1 MVHGRASYSWRIA
14 TAALSFDTG
23 STRMTGW
30 RWRIS
35 RNNIGLLIAPREAM
49 RYSILLVLIALP
61 GLAGNPRHFETSGP
75 AVSGSAA
82 LSLYAYG
89 LAPTAMAT
97 DPAGNVYVTGST
109 QSNVFFATSGAVQ
122 PAYGGGTCIPF
133 TIGPSISRPQ
143 PCSDAFVV
151 KLNPAGDIVYA
162 TYLGGNGDDRALAIA
177 ADAEGNAYVA

>member
-1 MVHGRASYSWRIA
+1 
-14 TAALSFDTG
+14 
-23 STRMTGW
+23 
-30 RWRIS
+30 
-35 RNNIGLLIAPREAM
+35 M
-49 RYSILLVLIALP
+49 RYLILLVLIALS

-89 LAPTAMAT
+89 LTPSAMAT
-97 DPAGNVYVTGST
+97 DAAGNVYVTGTT

-133 TIGPSISRPQ
+133 APPVAPKVPQ

-151 KLNPAGDIVYA
+151 KLDPAGDIVYA
-162 TYLGGNGDDRALAIA
+162 TYLGGNGDDQAVAIA
-177 ADAEGNAYVA
+177 ADAEGNAYVAGATSPNANGSNSFPVTPHALNSMPVAN